1 MRRLQA
7 PMQAF
12 LLGSGLADIRI
23 LTGTRIRTGAA
34 ILIGTDIM
42 VMGRASTSDPHFTG
56 IAAIE
61 CTTRGTIDTVTTGI
75 GSKLRG

>member
-1 MRRLQA
+1 
-7 PMQAF
+7 MQAF

-42 VMGRASTSDPHFTG
+42 VMDPHFTG